1 MILPILR
8 KWQKCLNVAF
18 SNINLTGNRGKILKI
33 FFRNRTVLYSDVDT
47 FRYNF
52 RKVFVCNTKF
62 FVAVFSRI
70 FFSSTETY
78 FPFGDMSVLWS

>member
-33 FFRNRTVLYSDVDT
+33 FLEREQFYTQMLIHSDTIFVKYS
-47 FRYNF
+47 
-52 RKVFVCNTKF
+52 FVIQNSCG
-62 FVAVFSRI
+62 RI
-70 FFSSTETY
+70 FQNIFSSTETY
-78 FPFGDMSVLWS
+78 FSFGDMSVLWS